1 MRTALLPKEHGAYG
15 QMAFPLVTALGV
27 AGVTPAAML
36 AAVAIVAGF
45 LAHEPAL
52 VLLGLRG
59 PRARRELGPAALP
72 WLALLGAITTV
83 GGISA
88 LLLTPSACRWT
99 FALPLAP
106 SLLVMAAI
114 AKREEK
120 SGHAE
125 IAVALT
131 FALAAVPL
139 CVAGGG
145 TLRQAAAIAVPF
157 ALIFV
162 AGTLAV
168 RTLILRVRGGG
179 NPGAMRATRAAA
191 LIFIVCGVAATA
203 MAIRSGWIPSS
214 ALVAAGPGLV
224 LAAAVALTS
233 PSPKHLKT
241 IGWLLVGAST
251 IAAIV
256 AMMRV

>member
-15 QMAFPLVTALGV
+15 QMAFPLVTALVV
-27 AGVTPAAML
+27 AGVTPAALL

-59 PRARRELGPAALP
+59 PRARRELGPAARA
-72 WLALLGAITTV
+72 WLSVLGATTV
-83 GGISA
+83 AVGVGA
-88 LLLTPSACRWT
+88 LLLTPSAQRWT
-99 FALPLAP
+99 FALPLVP

-114 AKREEK
+114 ARREEK
-120 SGHAE
+120 SWHAE

-139 CVAGGG
+139 CLAGGG
-145 TLRQAAAIAVPF
+145 TPRQAAAIAVPF

-168 RTLILRVRGGG
+168 RTVILRVRGGG

-191 LIFIVCGVAATA
+191 LIFIVCGVLSAA
-203 MAIRSGWIPSS
+203 MAVRSGWIASS
-214 ALVAAGPGLV
+214 ALLAAGPGLA

-233 PSPKHLKT
+233 PSPNHLKT
-241 IGWLLVGAST
+241 IGWLLVSAST

-256 AMMRV
+256 VMMGV